1 MQSLHGCMLDLEPS
15 EYHSR
20 KKKADLVFLFTTYT
34 LHWYTN
40 TGFSYFQRQPCL
52 PPCPCLL
59 EESHRIDDISLNSL
73 EEVEITSCTSYHGA
87 LEFVVQLSRCNAAVL
102 KKVVLKYMTDS
113 APPPAKEV
121 CEKIR
126 GMWQPNIEVEF
137 YVFSDRN
144 WVRLYLNK

>member
-1 MQSLHGCMLDLEPS
+1 
-15 EYHSR
+15 
-20 KKKADLVFLFTTYT
+20 
-34 LHWYTN
+34 
-40 TGFSYFQRQPCL
+40 
-52 PPCPCLL
+52 L

-87 LEFVVQLSRCNAAVL
+87 LEFVVQLSRCNAAIL
-102 KKVVLKYMTDS
+102 KKVVLKYRMDS
-113 APPPAKEV
+113 APPPTKEV

-144 WVRLYLNK
+144 WVRLYCIE

>member
-1 MQSLHGCMLDLEPS
+1 M
-15 EYHSR
+15 
-20 KKKADLVFLFTTYT
+20 
-34 LHWYTN
+34 
-40 TGFSYFQRQPCL
+40 
-52 PPCPCLL
+52 

-73 EEVEITSCTSYHGA
+73 EEVEITSDTSYHGA
-87 LEFVVQLSRCNAAVL
+87 LEFVEQLSRCNAAVL